1 MRDYGIELAQE
12 GSEAPAVPSC
22 MYPGLMENKKPCI
35 TGAPAPLSGRGSP
48 VYKTRLLLAHVWDD
62 RFLTESMGPELS
74 RDVLP
79 PSTAASLAPC

>member
-22 MYPGLMENKKPCI
+22 TYPGMMENKKPCI
-35 TGAPAPLSGRGSP
+35 TGAPALLSGWSSP

-62 RFLTESMGPELS
+62 RFLIESVGPELS
-74 RDVLP
+74 CDVLP
-79 PSTAASLAPC
+79 PSMAAPLAPC